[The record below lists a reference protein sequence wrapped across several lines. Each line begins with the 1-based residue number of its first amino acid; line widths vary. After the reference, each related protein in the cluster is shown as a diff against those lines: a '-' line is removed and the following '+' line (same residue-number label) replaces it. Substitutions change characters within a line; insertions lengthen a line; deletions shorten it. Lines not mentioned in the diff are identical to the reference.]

1 MSSGSLI
8 IKCIAMNLKN
18 TFAKQ
23 KFKTKLL
30 ATRNF
35 SKFLVLRRSTFLF
48 QSDRDKNQ
56 RREREW
62 DSIWWLEQRPLLSCN
77 PRVLVDCHTLEIAWA
92 CGDQS
97 AVCPS
102 PVPWLCLVPRFCG
115 ADKWQFKV
123 FLLCGA
129 ILAVDDEGDIKLLSR
144 YYHKN
149 TGDSYHQHHQLNIE
163 ILS

>member
-23 KFKTKLL
+23 KFETKLL

-56 RREREW
+56 RRERE
-62 DSIWWLEQRPLLSCN
+62 S
-77 PRVLVDCHTLEIAWA
+77 EIASD
-92 CGDQS
+92 G
-97 AVCPS
+97 
-102 PVPWLCLVPRFCG
+102 
-115 ADKWQFKV
+115 
-123 FLLCGA
+123 
-129 ILAVDDEGDIKLLSR
+129 
-144 YYHKN
+144 
-149 TGDSYHQHHQLNIE
+149 
-163 ILS
+163 